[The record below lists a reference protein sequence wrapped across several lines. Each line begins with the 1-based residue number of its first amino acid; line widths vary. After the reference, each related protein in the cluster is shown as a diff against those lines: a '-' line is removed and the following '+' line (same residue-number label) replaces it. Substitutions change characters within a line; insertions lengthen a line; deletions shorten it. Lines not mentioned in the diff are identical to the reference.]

1 MTSLFSSVAPDRT
14 DLDPGL
20 PSNANQLA
28 APHAALVPRGNPAG
42 GRLGAGER
50 AARALSGEQVPNPA
64 HASQRLERL
73 LTTKHLLALPFT
85 LLCQLLA
92 LLAAVGPERD
102 RLSMSIANNSIV
114 SKILTSRSPHTRC
127 TLRWNCRDV
136 YPKQSA

>member
-1 MTSLFSSVAPDRT
+1 MTSLFSRVAPDRT
-14 DLDPGL
+14 DWNPGL
-20 PSNANQLA
+20 PANANQLA

-50 AARALSGEQVPNPA
+50 AARALSGEHVPNPA
-64 HASQRLERL
+64 HAGQRLERL

>member
-14 DLDPGL
+14 DWNPGL
-20 PSNANQLA
+20 PANANQLA

-50 AARALSGEQVPNPA
+50 AARALSGEHVPNPA
-64 HASQRLERL
+64 HAGQRLERL

>member
-20 PSNANQLA
+20 PANANQLA

-50 AARALSGEQVPNPA
+50 AARALSGEHVPNAA
-64 HASQRLERL
+64 HAGQRLERL

-102 RLSMSIANNSIV
+102 RLSIIQ
-114 SKILTSRSPHTRC
+114 L
-127 TLRWNCRDV
+127 
-136 YPKQSA
+136 

>member
-14 DLDPGL
+14 DWDPGL
-20 PSNANQLA
+20 PTNANQLA

-50 AARALSGEQVPNPA
+50 AARALSGEHVPNPA
-64 HASQRLERL
+64 HAGQRLERL

>member
-14 DLDPGL
+14 DWDPGL
-20 PSNANQLA
+20 PTNANQLA

-50 AARALSGEQVPNPA
+50 AARALSGEHVPNAA
-64 HASQRLERL
+64 HAGQRLERL

>member
-20 PSNANQLA
+20 PANANQLA

-102 RLSMSIANNSIV
+102 NVSMSVANNSFV
-114 SKILTSRSPHTRC
+114 SEDPHLTVSSHTVYSPVE
-127 TLRWNCRDV
+127 L
-136 YPKQSA
+136 

>member
-1 MTSLFSSVAPDRT
+1 MTSLFSRVAPDRT
-14 DLDPGL
+14 DWNPGL
-20 PSNANQLA
+20 PTNANQLA

-50 AARALSGEQVPNPA
+50 AARALSGEHVPNAA
-64 HASQRLERL
+64 HAGQRLERL

-102 RLSMSIANNSIV
+102 NVSMSVANNSFV
-114 SKILTSRSPHTRC
+114 SEDPPLTVSSHTVYSPVE
-127 TLRWNCRDV
+127 L
-136 YPKQSA
+136 

>member
-20 PSNANQLA
+20 PANANQLA

-102 RLSMSIANNSIV
+102 NVSMSTANNSIV
-114 SKILTSRSPHTRC
+114 SKDPHLTVSSHTVYSPVE
-127 TLRWNCRDV
+127 L
-136 YPKQSA
+136 

>member
-20 PSNANQLA
+20 PTNANQLA

-42 GRLGAGER
+42 GR
-50 AARALSGEQVPNPA
+50 AARALSGEHVPNPA

-102 RLSMSIANNSIV
+102 RLSIIQ
-114 SKILTSRSPHTRC
+114 L
-127 TLRWNCRDV
+127 
-136 YPKQSA
+136 